1 MPRAQPKNITVEF
14 DDGTNTTVP
23 FDSLPDTLQ
32 GEILCQPFASR
43 ASSNPKQEKFAL
55 LEWNDGWKEVIAVDP
70 NCTDINRYYVISRPE
85 DWGRLSLNKKDG
97 YPELIEIN
105 RKPKNIVRITF
116 VDTFRLNLNQST
128 REGKK
133 IDHFY
138 NLSKETDAMSE
149 ILKGFKS
156 ALKEEGVDGEQLLS
170 VEPALQKERLE
181 NIRQKMGIMAGRRQQ
196 DALDFV
202 RYLAAIMD

>member
-1 MPRAQPKNITVEF
+1 MPRSNPKKITVEF
-14 DDGTNTTVP
+14 DDGSKASIP

-32 GEILCQPFASR
+32 LEILGQPFASKP
-43 ASSNPKQEKFAL
+43 STKPKEEKFAL
-55 LEWNDGWKEVIAVDP
+55 LEWDDGWKEVIEVAS
-70 NCTDINRYYVISRPE
+70 NCKDINRYYVISRSE
-85 DWGRLSLNKKDG
+85 DMGRLSLNKDDG
-97 YPELIEIN
+97 YPELIEIT
-105 RKPKNIVRITF
+105 RRPKNLERITF
-116 VDTFRLNLNQST
+116 VDTFRLTLDKST

-149 ILKGFKS
+149 ILKAFKT
-156 ALKEEGVDGEQLLS
+156 ALKEEEADGEQLLS

-196 DALDFV
+196 DALDFIL
-202 RYLAAIMD
+202 YLAAIID